1 LGDFTESA
9 VACQNDGII
18 LTVKTTNS
26 DGKRLVT
33 IFGGGGYIGPIVAKR
48 LLSFGCRVRIVDLFL
63 YDTQNVML
71 SLFDDSGFE
80 VLNGDLADATVVVKG
95 LQDATDVVILAGL
108 VGDPITKKYP
118 DAHDA
123 INEVGIRNL
132 VDQLNGHNLQRVIFV
147 STCSNYGLIPEG
159 TLADEDYELNPLSLY
174 AKAKVGIEQKLL
186 SLKGQVDYEATALRF
201 ATAFGLAP
209 RMRFDLTVSQFT
221 REMYLRRD
229 LLVYDADT
237 WRPYCHVQDF
247 ADVILRVLEA
257 PAADISFDVFNA
269 GGDSNNFTK
278 RMIIDAILKHIP
290 DAPVAYQVHGSD
302 PRNYRVN
309 FKKIREQLDF
319 TPRFSVEDGI
329 KELIRALDQNLFDDA
344 KTRANFYGNY
354 EIDYQ
359 I

>member
-1 LGDFTESA
+1 MNTE
-9 VACQNDGII
+9 I
-18 LTVKTTNS
+18 TNS
-26 DGKRLVT
+26 GDGRQVT

-48 LLSFGCRVRIVDLFL
+48 LLRYGYKVRIVDLFL
-63 YDTQNVML
+63 YDTQNIML
-71 SLFDDSGFE
+71 GLFDDLGFE
-80 VLNGDLADATVVVKG
+80 VLNGDLADPDVVASG
-95 LQDATDVVILAGL
+95 LEETTDVVILAGL

-118 DAHDA
+118 EAHDA
-123 INEVGIRNL
+123 VNETGIRSL
-132 VDQLNGHNLQRVIFV
+132 IDQLNGQNLQRVIFV

-159 TLADEDYELNPLSLY
+159 TLADEEYKLNPLSLY
-174 AKAKVGIEQKLL
+174 AKAKVGVEQKLL
-186 SLKGQVDYEATALRF
+186 SLKGHVDYEATALRF

-247 ADVILRVLEA
+247 ADVIQRVLEA

-269 GGDSNNFTK
+269 GGDNNNFTK
-278 RMIIDAILKHIP
+278 RMIVEAIQKHIP
-290 DAPVAYQVHGSD
+290 DAPVAYQAHGSD

-309 FKKIREQLDF
+309 FKKIRERLGF

-329 KELIRALDQNLFDDA
+329 KELIRALDQNLFEDA
-344 KTRANFYGNY
+344 ETRANFYGNY

-359 I
+359 KP